1 MAQTLAQLRAE
12 AQQRSNQENK
22 TLVATAD
29 WNRYINEAVA
39 ELYDLVLSVNPH
51 YYVASA
57 AFTLTTLNTF
67 TLTTLTPTFYKL
79 RGVDYLPSATGQ
91 PITVHPFNF
100 LERNRYRNQG
110 FAGNYTIWYTP
121 APPVL
126 VADGDVLDFI
136 LDNWAEFIP
145 VTAAIVAAVK
155 EESDITALAATKQ
168 AIADRITTSA
178 PTRDSEPGQAA
189 DLTTPW
195 DYDWDYTG
203 APAARAYSLEGA
215 NLVIRA

>member
-29 WNRYINEAVA
+29 WNRYINEAIA

-51 YYVASA
+51 YYVSNSS
-57 AFTLTTLNTF
+57 FTLTSLNTLD
-67 TLTTLTPTFYKL
+67 LTTLTPTFYKL
-79 RGVDYLPSATGQ
+79 RGVDYLPSANGQ
-91 PITVHPFNF
+91 PVTVHPFNF
-100 LERNRYRNQG
+100 LERNRWRNQG
-110 FAGNYTIWYTP
+110 FAGTYTIWYTP
-121 APPVL
+121 APPTL

-136 LDNWAEFIP
+136 LNTWAEFIP

-155 EESDITALAATKQ
+155 EESDISSLAAQKV

-189 DLTTPW
+189 DLTTPQ

-203 APAARAYSLEGA
+203 APASRVYSLEGSS
-215 NLVIRA
+215 LVIRA